1 MRILLTGDKG
11 FIGKHYYNKIKHLN
25 PITADIVD
33 DIDLCDWNIVKHLPD
48 VDLILHL
55 AATNGTKFFYDI
67 PTTVSRNNTLPT
79 FNLIERYSKSKTK
92 FVFFSSC
99 EIFNTTTDR
108 KLYDIPTDE
117 DVPIMFDNIRNPRW
131 SYSIPK
137 ALGENVVANCG
148 LEYLIIR
155 YFNVYGPN
163 QKDHFIP
170 EFIDRVLNGEYYIL
184 GDETRSFCYIDD
196 AINITEKLIYDQ
208 SNGIFNVGNPI
219 ETKISDVAK
228 IILDLMDVDPDKLE
242 VLESPVGSAKRR
254 MPCMKK
260 TLEHIDYRFQ
270 YDIRKGLK
278 CILKNL

>member
-1 MRILLTGDKG
+1 
-11 FIGKHYYNKIKHLN
+11 
-25 PITADIVD
+25 
-33 DIDLCDWNIVKHLPD
+33 LCDRNTVKHLPD

-55 AATNGTKFFYDI
+55 AATNGTKLFYDI

-92 FVFFSSC
+92 FIFFSSC
-99 EIFNTTTDR
+99 EIFNTTTD
-108 KLYDIPTDE
+108 KNLYDIPTDE

-170 EFIDRVLNGEYYIL
+170 EFIDRALNGEYYIL

-196 AINITEKLIYDQ
+196 A
-208 SNGIFNVGNPI
+208 I

-242 VLESPVGSAKRR
+242 VLESPIGSAKRR